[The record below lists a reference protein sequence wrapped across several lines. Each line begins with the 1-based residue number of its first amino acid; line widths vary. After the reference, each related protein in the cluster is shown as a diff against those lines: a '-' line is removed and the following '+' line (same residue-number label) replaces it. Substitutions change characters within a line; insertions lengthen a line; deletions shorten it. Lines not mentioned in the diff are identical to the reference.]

1 MVAAIF
7 LWIIIILAVIVGLTS
22 LFSGN
27 LVSCVAAI
35 LVLMICV
42 NGLQRND
49 ASETCDAINAVGG
62 KATFLSGKCIILNSG
77 GIPAEIGNDR
87 LVYVNQQ

>member
-35 LVLMICV
+35 IVLMICV

>member
-22 LFSGN
+22 LSSGN

-35 LVLMICV
+35 IVLMICV

>member
-1 MVAAIF
+1 MIAEIF
-7 LWIIIILAVIVGLTS
+7 LWIIIVLAVIVGLMS

-27 LVSCVAAI
+27 LVSCVVAVV
-35 LVLMICV
+35 VLMICT

-49 ASETCDAINAVGG
+49 ASQTCDAINTVGG